1 MMIFRFMRLGLK
13 ALWRGLDTLR
23 RVLHLVLL
31 LPLLVILLAGLLGE
45 RRTVPDGA
53 ALVVAPSGF
62 LVEQLEGD
70 PLDRALRELQGT
82 GPRQTSLKALLDS
95 LDAAASDDR
104 ISLVVL
110 QLDELLGADLAKL
123 QQVGGALRALRAA
136 GKPVVAVGSG
146 FTQAQYY
153 LAAHADE
160 ILLHE
165 LGVVYLDGYGY
176 YRTFFRGALDKLM
189 VDLNVFRVGEY
200 KSFVEP
206 WTRDDMSAEDREA
219 SGRWLQDLWQ
229 AWLRDV
235 AEARG
240 IAVADL
246 AAYADRFVTSM
257 EGTRGDTARVALD
270 SGLVD
275 RLLSRPAMERRIA
288 EHLTGDPDA
297 AADFPQLDFRDYL
310 AALAVERGP
319 LTAAS
324 GEIGVIVASGVIV
337 DGRAAP
343 GTVGGDSLAGLIRQ
357 AADDPAVSAVVLRID
372 SPGGSMFA
380 SDVIAAEIDRL
391 QSLGK
396 PLVASMGGVAASG
409 GYYIAMPAD
418 EIWAGETT
426 ITGSIGVGAI
436 FPTVQRGLAQLGI
449 TVDGLGTTALSG
461 QLRPD
466 RALSPEAGRIL
477 ELSVQEA
484 YRVFVG
490 KVARYRGMSF
500 ERADNL
506 ARGRVWSGADALDLG
521 LVDSLGGLDEA
532 IAAAAARAG
541 LEEGDYQVRYIEPE
555 LSFSQRLA
563 LQFAG
568 GGLRLARA
576 VGLAPAGEGVLAGS
590 PADRV
595 LAGLRRRLDAELQ
608 GLAALNDPRGIY
620 LHCFCTPPF
629 LDW

>member
-1 MMIFRFMRLGLK
+1 MSIVRFMRLGLL

-23 RVLHLVLL
+23 RVLHLIVL
-31 LPLLVILLAGLLGE
+31 LPLLVILLAALVGD
-45 RRTVPDGA
+45 RRPLPDGA
-53 ALVVAPSGF
+53 ALVIAPSGF
-62 LVEQLEGD
+62 LVEQMEGD

-82 GPRQTSLKALLDS
+82 GPRQTSLKDLLDS
-95 LDAAASDDR
+95 LAAAATDDR
-104 ISLVVL
+104 IRLVVL
-110 QLDELLGADLAKL
+110 QLDQLQGADLAKL
-123 QQVGGALRALRAA
+123 QMVGAALRELRAA
-136 GKPVVAVGSG
+136 GKPVIAAGSG
-146 FTQAQYY
+146 FTQEQYY

-160 ILLHE
+160 ILMHE
-165 LGVVYLDGYGY
+165 LGVVYLEGYGY
-176 YRTFFRGALDKLM
+176 YRTFFRGALENLL

-206 WTRDDMSAEDREA
+206 WTRDDMSSEDREA
-219 SGRWLQDLWQ
+219 SRRWLAGLWQ

-235 AEARG
+235 AAARG
-240 IAVADL
+240 MPADQL
-246 AAYADRFVTSM
+246 GTYADRFAGAM
-257 EGTRGDTARVALD
+257 ERTGGDAARVALD

-288 EHLTGDPDA
+288 ERLTGDADA
-297 AADFPQLDFRDYL
+297 DADFPQVDFRDYL
-310 AALAVERGP
+310 AALALERK
-319 LTAAS
+319 AAPAA

-337 DGRAAP
+337 DGSAAP

-357 AADDPAVSAVVLRID
+357 AADDDSISAVVLRID

-380 SDVIAAEIDRL
+380 SEVIAAEIDRL

-396 PLVASMGGVAASG
+396 PLVASMGGLAASG

-418 EIWAGETT
+418 EIWAAETT

-436 FPTVQRGLAQLGI
+436 FPTVQRGLARLGI

-466 RALSPEAGRIL
+466 RELSPEARRIL
-477 ELSVQEA
+477 ELSVQDA
-484 YRVFVG
+484 YRVFVD

-506 ARGRVWSGADALDLG
+506 ARGRVWSGADALELG
-521 LVDSLGGLDEA
+521 LVDSLGGLDQA

-541 LEEGDYQVRYIEPE
+541 LEEGDYRVRYIEPE

-568 GGLRLARA
+568 SGLRLARA
-576 VGLAPAGEGVLAGS
+576 LGLAPEAGPVLAS
-590 PADRV
+590 APVDR
-595 LAGLRRRLDAELQ
+595 LFSGLRRQLDAELRDI
-608 GLAALNDPRGIY
+608 AALNDPRGIY
-620 LHCFCTPPF
+620 LHCFCTAPF
-629 LDW
+629 LAY